1 MFCHFSIMCMSVTLH
16 LGSRNLEF
24 IELAELVFILKSE
37 MTGNDEVMA
46 DVEGEQEVVHRLM
59 A

>member
-1 MFCHFSIMCMSVTLH
+1 MSVTLH